1 MLNTEQLAAT
11 HESYADVAKQANY
24 LYRSYIGGNTYRA
37 GSYLTQYIGEANA
50 PGNQYQKRLNATP
63 LDNHVQT
70 TVDIYRSFLFRNAPR
85 RTLGLLENNPLVR
98 EWLNDTD
105 QEGQGM
111 DSFLKSANDLAMVT
125 GSVWIL
131 VDKPAY
137 KVQTQAEEIALGIRA
152 YACLY
157 TPQNVLD
164 WSYERN
170 IAGKMELQYIK
181 VRESETAERAVY
193 TIWTAELVEKYT
205 ISKNDQG
212 ELENI
217 TGYDVYDNPLGYVP
231 FVHHAPIKSPMKG
244 IGYSLVSDVADSQKF
259 IYNLL
264 SELEQTI
271 RISSHP
277 TLAKTASTDASA
289 GAGAIVTMPEDM
301 DPGLRPFLLQP
312 TSAGIDGILNTIS
325 NTVDSIK
332 RMTHTSAVQATKGS
346 PMSGVA
352 LQTERQLLN
361 AKLTD
366 LADTLCETEKMMW
379 KIWLDWQALDMP
391 VDFYIEYPTSFDIR
405 DEHSEIELMR
415 KAIEIN
421 DDPEFVQYVRD
432 EIRNMIEED

>member
-1 MLNTEQLAAT
+1 MQNIEQLAVT
-11 HESYADVAKQANY
+11 HESYADLAKQANY

-37 GSYLTQYIGEANA
+37 GSYLTQYIGEQNA

-85 RTLGLLENNPLVR
+85 RELGLLANNPLVG
-98 EWLNDTD
+98 EWLRDTD

-111 DSFLKSANDLAMVT
+111 DSFLKTANDLAMVT

-131 VDKPAY
+131 VDKPTY

-152 YACLY
+152 YACMY
-157 TPQNVLD
+157 SPQNVLD
-164 WSYERN
+164 WNYERN
-170 IAGKMELQYIK
+170 IAGKLELTYIK
-181 VRESETAERAVY
+181 VRESENAHKATY
-193 TIWTAELVEKYT
+193 TIWTPELVEKYT
-205 ISKNDQG
+205 MSKNEQG
-212 ELENI
+212 ELEDI

-231 FVHHAPIKSPMKG
+231 FVNHAPIKSPVKG
-244 IGYSLVSDVADSQKF
+244 IGYSLVADVADSQKF

-312 TSAGIDGILNTIS
+312 TSAGIDGILNTIT

-366 LADTLCETEKMMW
+366 LADTLRETEIKMW
-379 KIWLDWQALDMP
+379 NIWLDWQALDMP
-391 VDFYIEYPTSFDIR
+391 QDFYIEYPTSFDIR
-405 DEHSEIELMR
+405 DEHQEIELMR

-421 DDPEFVQYVRD
+421 DDPEFVQYVKD
-432 EIRNMIEED
+432 EIRGIIEED